1 MLTRILQCMPG
12 EMSYGGIESVVMKL
26 YRNLDKTKF
35 QYDFIVQGNKRSPYD
50 DEIEKLG
57 GKIYR
62 LPVKSHHLKKYK
74 AEFCSIIQNYKIIHI
89 HSVYAFT
96 FFEAKWAKHFR
107 TKVIVH
113 SHNSNAIFK
122 RKIIHF
128 LLRNK
133 QSRYIDRSIAVS
145 ELAGKWMFGKNK
157 FDVYYNGLDVS
168 NYLFDAN
175 YREELRRINSISNKS
190 FVVGCVGR
198 LDWQK
203 DPWFTYNMM
212 VPILKKKS
220 DVFLMFIGY
229 GNLEND
235 IKTKAVED
243 RIEEK
248 VIFSGNVTNVPQYL
262 SAIDLFVL
270 PSRYEGLSLAIA
282 EAQISGLPCLIT
294 ENVARESVVTENVIL
309 LSKKNINVWTDEILI
324 FIEQGFNI
332 NRETDVDKFAKFNI
346 NYTTLKV
353 EDMYSSII

>member
-1 MLTRILQCMPG
+1 MVTRILQCMPG
-12 EMSYGGIESVVMKL
+12 AMSYGGIESVVMKL

-35 QYDFIVQGNKRSPYD
+35 QYDFIVQGEKRSPYD

-62 LPVKSHHLKKYK
+62 LPVKSHHLKEYK
-74 AEFCSIIQNYKIIHI
+74 KEFCSIIQNYKVIHI

-96 FFEAKWAKHFR
+96 FFEAKWAKKFKA
-107 TKVIVH
+107 KVIVH
-113 SHNSNAIFK
+113 SHNSSAIFK
-122 RKIIHF
+122 RKMAHF

-133 QSRYIDRSIAVS
+133 QSRYVDRPIAVS
-145 ELAGKWMFGKNK
+145 KLAGKWMFGKNH
-157 FDVYYNGLDVS
+157 FEVHYNGLDVY
-168 NYLFDAN
+168 NYLYDN
-175 YREELRRINSISNKS
+175 SYREEIRMLNNISKQS

-212 VPILKKKS
+212 FSILKEKS

-229 GNLEND
+229 GSLESEIRKKVIED
-235 IKTKAVED
+235 GVED
-243 RIEEK
+243 K
-248 VIFSGNVTNVPQYL
+248 VIFSGNVTNVPKYL

-294 ENVARESVVTENVIL
+294 DNVARESVVTENVSL
-309 LSKKNINVWTDEILI
+309 LSKKNINTWTDKILNL
-324 FIEQGFNI
+324 IEQEFKDKRDSDIDDFRNFNI
-332 NRETDVDKFAKFNI
+332 K
-346 NYTTLKV
+346 YTTLKM
-353 EDMYSSII
+353 EELYSSLL